1 MRFISWAEGIE
12 LSEKLAKKVQT
23 SGFYPDVVIA
33 ISRGGLVPARV
44 LSDVLGVDDVVTV
57 GVKYWGLAQ
66 RRAERPVLY
75 HGIEPGVVQDKRV
88 LVVDEVAD
96 TGHTLSVTKNLLEII
111 GAAEIKTAVIHL
123 KTTSMFLPDYYVEK
137 IEEWVWISYP
147 WSRYED
153 YREFK
158 RRGFDI
164 GKYIE
169 KIC

>member
-1 MRFISWAEGIE
+1 
-12 LSEKLAKKVQT
+12 
-23 SGFYPDVVIA
+23 
-33 ISRGGLVPARV
+33 
-44 LSDVLGVDDVVTV
+44 
-57 GVKYWGLAQ
+57 
-66 RRAERPVLY
+66 
-75 HGIEPGVVQDKRV
+75 
-88 LVVDEVAD
+88 
-96 TGHTLSVTKNLLEII
+96 
-111 GAAEIKTAVIHL
+111 
-123 KTTSMFLPDYYVEK
+123 MFLPDYYVEK

>member
-1 MRFISWAEGIE
+1 M
-12 LSEKLAKKVQT
+12 
-23 SGFYPDVVIA
+23 
-33 ISRGGLVPARV
+33 PARV